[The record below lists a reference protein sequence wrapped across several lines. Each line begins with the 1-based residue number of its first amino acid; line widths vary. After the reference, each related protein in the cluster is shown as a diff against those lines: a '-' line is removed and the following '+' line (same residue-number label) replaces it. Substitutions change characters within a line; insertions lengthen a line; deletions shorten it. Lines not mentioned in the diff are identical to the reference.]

1 MAGARTGNGTD
12 RRARNLHSTVVACS
26 EGVLEHRHPNRGR
39 RVGDQGRSGSADRR
53 TGENPGGGRA
63 PGVRR
68 MSEIFDIA
76 IVGGGMVG
84 ASLAVSLDGLGLR
97 VAVIE
102 AVRHDSASQPS
113 FDERTTA
120 LSNGSRRIL
129 ETLGVWAAVSAA
141 ATPIRKIHVSD
152 QGRFGFARVDAA
164 EQGLAAMGYVVPNRS
179 LGAALWARL
188 SPSESL
194 RVFCPAHV
202 TRVHPTERSVELGI
216 AAGTTDETIEARL
229 VVAADGAQSAV
240 RSAFGVAADVRD
252 YEQTALITTVLPQ
265 RFHDYVAYERFT
277 ATGPLAL
284 LPLADGRCTLVL
296 TLKPEVATAAMAW
309 SDQEF
314 IAEVQRRFGFRL
326 GRFLK
331 VGRRVPYPLSLTRS
345 DRLSSGRCVIVGN
358 AAQGLHPVAGMGFN
372 LGLRDAAS
380 LAELVAERQR
390 MPHSDLGDGT
400 VQADYEAWRAAD
412 RGGIIAFTDT
422 LIRVFSSPLGAV
434 QRLRNLGLLAF
445 DVLPFA
451 KSALSRLSTG
461 AAGRIPKLARG
472 VALR

>member
-1 MAGARTGNGTD
+1 
-12 RRARNLHSTVVACS
+12 VS
-26 EGVLEHRHPNRGR
+26 EK
-39 RVGDQGRSGSADRR
+39 
-53 TGENPGGGRA
+53 
-63 PGVRR
+63 
-68 MSEIFDIA
+68 FDIA

-84 ASLAVSLDGLGLR
+84 ASLAVSLEGLGLR
-97 VAVIE
+97 VALIE
-102 AVRHDSASQPS
+102 AVPHDSASQPS

-129 ETLGVWAAVSAA
+129 ETLGVWAAVSGA

-188 SPSESL
+188 SRSESV
-194 RVFCPAHV
+194 RVFCPADV
-202 TRVHPTERSVELGI
+202 TRVHPMDRSVELVI
-216 AAGTTDETIEARL
+216 SAPGTLVIEARL

-240 RSAFGVAADVRD
+240 RNAFGVAAEVRD
-252 YEQTALITTVLPQ
+252 YEQTAVITTVLPQ
-265 RFHDYVAYERFT
+265 RFHEYVAYERFT
-277 ATGPLAL
+277 ATGPMAL

-296 TLKPEVATAAMAW
+296 TLKPDVAKVALAW

-345 DRLSSGRCVIVGN
+345 ERLSSGRCIIVGN

-380 LAELVAERQR
+380 LAELVADNQR
-390 MPHSDLGDGT
+390 AKQPDLGGGT
-400 VQADYEAWRAAD
+400 VQADYDAWRATD
-412 RGGIIAFTDT
+412 RGGIIAFTDG
-422 LIRVFSSPLGAV
+422 LIRVFSNPLGAV
-434 QRLRNLGLLAF
+434 QHLRNLGLLAF
-445 DVLPFA
+445 DVLPPA

-461 AAGRIPKLARG
+461 ASGRIPKLARG